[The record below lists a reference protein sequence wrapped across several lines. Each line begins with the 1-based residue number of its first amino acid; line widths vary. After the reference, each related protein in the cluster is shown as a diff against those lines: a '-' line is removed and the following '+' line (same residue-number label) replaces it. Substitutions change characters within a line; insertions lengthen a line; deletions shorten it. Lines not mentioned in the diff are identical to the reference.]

1 MDFATVARFR
11 SEKAGILLQL
21 YVFDR
26 KKALV
31 RFFGAPFGELF
42 RYFAVAVG
50 RAFCMRFS
58 GRLLF
63 DAGAAVGRRR
73 RQKGC

>member
-26 KKALV
+26 KNAKVSNLK
-31 RFFGAPFGELF
+31 APFGELF
-42 RYFAVAVG
+42 RYCAVAVG
-50 RAFCMRFS
+50 RAFFMRFS